1 MAPVQLFK
9 LFIAT
14 TPAGGTVRSFALQL
28 SRSCL
33 SSRVPRSHAFRRNL
47 GVPFIFVVS
56 ASSHSHAQ
64 RDFLAAEFSS
74 SRSLRARLATIV
86 VRSWC
91 DRNKMAAAAA
101 AALLDELM
109 GRNRNVLPNEK
120 PKELNWEDPEVSPSS
135 DAKCAPFEH
144 LRLFFAQNFS
154 SPPPLLTLYFDE
166 NIFFYSS
173 SPLELKTRVIKD
185 TYEGEKSFPSRYK
198 CQGLIVSFI
207 RFL

>member
-1 MAPVQLFK
+1 MNARLAPVQLFK
-9 LFIAT
+9 LFTAT

-33 SSRVPRSHAFRRNL
+33 SSRVPRLHAFRRNL
-47 GVPFIFVVS
+47 CFPFIFVIS
-56 ASSHSHAQ
+56 TSSHSHA
-64 RDFLAAEFSS
+64 RRGFLAAEFFS

-135 DAKCAPFEH
+135 GAKCVPFKH
-144 LRLFFAQNFS
+144 FHLFFCAKFFKRPIVN
-154 SPPPLLTLYFDE
+154 PLL
-166 NIFFYSS
+166 
-173 SPLELKTRVIKD
+173 
-185 TYEGEKSFPSRYK
+185 
-198 CQGLIVSFI
+198 
-207 RFL
+207 